1 VRVRKA
7 ARALLVGVVVPGL
20 WLAAFTSG
28 AGAGAVE
35 FEILK
40 TVNGAPP
47 PGTVFEVTLACDGV
61 TILPGGEGGQSQA
74 VVRFDAAGTPQD
86 VSAFR
91 FDGEGTCTVTETQ
104 TGGAS
109 SVTYE
114 CFIKGGEEGVPG
126 PCTPSGPQSNPV
138 TLNVTTPRSPSSVVV
153 TNTFEPQQPPEPPRP
168 PAVVAPPVPAAP
180 RLTG

>member
-1 VRVRKA
+1 MDVRKA

-20 WLAAFTSG
+20 WLAGFTSG

-40 TVNGAPP
+40 TVNGTAP

-61 TILPGGEGGQSQA
+61 TILPGGENGQSQA
-74 VVRFDAAGTPQD
+74 VVRFDATGTPQD
-86 VSAFR
+86 VAAFR
-91 FDGEGTCTVTETQ
+91 FEGEGTCTLTETQ
-104 TGGAS
+104 TGGAT

-114 CFIKGGEEGVPG
+114 CFITAGETDGAPG
-126 PCTPSGPQSNPV
+126 PCTPSGPQTNPV
-138 TLNVTTPRSPSSVVV
+138 TLNVTTPRSSSSVVV
-153 TNTFEPQQPPEPPRP
+153 TNTFEPPQPPK
-168 PAVVAPPVPAAP
+168 VTPPVPAAP